1 MTDQATPPDSSAAA
15 TVAVAADPR
24 RLSLEQFCREL
35 SLIDKRVEL
44 IAGFHHSE
52 IRSGNLMDS
61 EDAYK
66 LRYEAFKGAEP
77 IVKPVVQPRIS
88 RFKK

>member
-1 MTDQATPPDSSAAA
+1 MTDQATPQDSAA
-15 TVAVAADPR
+15 TVVTADPR

-35 SLIDKRVEL
+35 SLVDKQVEL

-52 IRSGNLMDS
+52 KRAGNLMDT

-77 IVKPVVQPRIS
+77 IVKPVDQPRIS